1 VTDFD
6 RRTVEEFRANGGQAG
21 GVLAGTPLVLVHHI
35 GARSGIEHVT
45 PLAYSALDGDSIAIA
60 ASNGGS
66 PKHPAWYHNLKA
78 NPAIT
83 VELGTERFRATA
95 EEQAGRA
102 RAELW
107 SRLVTQFP
115 DLATFAA
122 STERT
127 IPLFLLRRAAPL
139 AWCEESADDATSRL
153 HGAVVAESQRG
164 VRGGEDCVDLEGRQV
179 GVESGDLPGVGRMAQ
194 FGGEQAAPGPLLAGQ
209 RIAHRAWLAVEDG
222 QVRRPEA
229 AAGE

>member
-6 RRTVEEFRANGGQAG
+6 RGTVEEFRANGGRAG
-21 GVLAGTPLVLVHHI
+21 GVLAGTPLVLIHHV
-35 GARSGIEHVT
+35 GARSGVEHVT
-45 PLAYSALDGDSIAIA
+45 PLAYAGLDGDSIAIA

-83 VELGTERFRATA
+83 VELGTQRFEATA
-95 EEQAGRA
+95 EEQTGPA

-107 SRLVTQFP
+107 PKLVA

-127 IPLFLLRRAAPL
+127 IPLFLLRRGPSRPAA
-139 AWCEESADDATSRL
+139 
-153 HGAVVAESQRG
+153 
-164 VRGGEDCVDLEGRQV
+164 
-179 GVESGDLPGVGRMAQ
+179 
-194 FGGEQAAPGPLLAGQ
+194 
-209 RIAHRAWLAVEDG
+209 
-222 QVRRPEA
+222 
-229 AAGE
+229 